1 MAKNANKEVS
11 NGKGV
16 CLVADVDITNEPLPV
31 QTLCWELLDLIQSA
45 EDWDI
50 EFSDWTKKAEKL
62 PFPQE
67 KVVRKFAKTLRKV
80 PIDKAEI
87 GSRWRDH
94 TEARPVSG
102 AIH

>member
-1 MAKNANKEVS
+1 MCVRHPKCEIGSFGVLKFWVGIYQGVVQMAKNANKEVS

-16 CLVADVDITNEPLPV
+16 GLVADVDITNEPLPV

-62 PFPQE
+62 PFYNLPYFI
-67 KVVRKFAKTLRKV
+67 RKAC
-80 PIDKAEI
+80 
-87 GSRWRDH
+87 
-94 TEARPVSG
+94 
-102 AIH
+102 